1 MALSSLIEQTT
12 SSQMRATSVL
22 NDPCQSNTSPA
33 STSIIPEERQN
44 FERVSQSPH
53 LVQSEISSNTTPNP
67 ASTKFIV
74 EFVDSADAS
83 FLRPASSPISDM
95 QPELQRTNDSLA
107 HHLAELSAPSPRRP
121 TMQLSPDIKIVGEII
136 LPLLMKNADLR
147 GAFHSSDFRRVAE
160 HVLTDEICEFINKQ
174 MAEAHR
180 QLREARQSGLHHPGI
195 TTKMPSPDRLE
206 DGDGNNVDVL
216 VPDPASHQSKRRRI
230 DTPIPSRETADFSQT
245 PSVDIHTIP
254 RIDTQAPLNP
264 SETPSDQSP
273 LGMLPNHVYDSGTPE
288 KAAVPSELP
297 AIQSSPELSPA
308 HVSESGKPET
318 AAVLPSSTPV
328 SIQETST
335 EANNNFLPQP
345 DPVQSTAA
353 SIYTSS
359 SPNDLSLKNQ
369 SQDVDL
375 KPPDCT
381 DHADEVLQPVHSHQS
396 STNGSVIGMPGDES
410 HETQH
415 TKTAQDIVD
424 VPTQPLSQIPGIWG
438 LQLSLGKP
446 GIVDFTLNLDLEKI
460 QKSIPEHRELAL
472 HLLCLPLDLLISAA
486 NNPSADLSKGWMMLH
501 AWPPQGSLL
510 LEINHGEPHGQT
522 WYPEDMAPGSDPLD
536 ITKVVQQGQNRL
548 RCIQLTSL
556 QHVFAVHASTVPIDP
571 ESDT

>member
-1 MALSSLIEQTT
+1 
-12 SSQMRATSVL
+12 
-22 NDPCQSNTSPA
+22 
-33 STSIIPEERQN
+33 
-44 FERVSQSPH
+44 
-53 LVQSEISSNTTPNP
+53 
-67 ASTKFIV
+67 
-74 EFVDSADAS
+74 
-83 FLRPASSPISDM
+83 
-95 QPELQRTNDSLA
+95 
-107 HHLAELSAPSPRRP
+107 
-121 TMQLSPDIKIVGEII
+121 
-136 LPLLMKNADLR
+136 
-147 GAFHSSDFRRVAE
+147 
-160 HVLTDEICEFINKQ
+160 
-174 MAEAHR
+174 
-180 QLREARQSGLHHPGI
+180 
-195 TTKMPSPDRLE
+195 MPSPDRLE

-345 DPVQSTAA
+345 DVRFDILNPSIILRTNFCFLPLLFQPVQSTAA

-381 DHADEVLQPVHSHQS
+381 DHADEVLQPVQSHQS